1 MASSNITVVRTWG
14 FNDVTEIPTDGS
26 PWLQLLAPN
35 GTILINNGTDGLQRL
50 DRFVD
55 LAAQNGI
62 HVLFSLT
69 NNWNPVAG
77 ETLNPGGQQPSRRDE
92 PAPSATR
99 PRNFLSNDYGASFC
113 LSV

>member
-1 MASSNITVVRTWG
+1 MGVHLS
-14 FNDVTEIPTDGS
+14 
-26 PWLQLLAPN
+26 
-35 GTILINNGTDGLQRL
+35 RL